1 MKPTLAHRI
10 GRRARRSAKKAAW
23 ESALLLTACREYA
36 ETLKDLSRLP
46 EVVRGA
52 ALARNWSAMTNG
64 HGLNGSNGH
73 EHANPLKQYFDANNE
88 GPGIWKWEHYFD
100 IYHRHFQRFVG
111 KDVNV
116 LEIGI
121 YSGGSLRM
129 WKEYFGPGCRVFGV
143 DIEPAC
149 KVYQDDGIDVLIG
162 DQSDRQ
168 FWRRARSCLPP
179 IDILIDD
186 GGHQS
191 DQQIITLEEML
202 PYMSPGS
209 VYLCEDIHRSHNRF
223 AAYINGLS
231 NELNAYHKIG
241 AQGSLSSHNSRFQ
254 MDVHSIHIYP
264 FAVVIEKAQQP
275 VEKLVSPRHG
285 TEWQPFL

>member
-10 GRRARRSAKKAAW
+10 GRRAHRSAKKAAW

-36 ETLKDLSRLP
+36 ETLRDLSRLP

-52 ALARNWSAMTNG
+52 SLARKWSAMTAGQGSSNG
-64 HGLNGSNGH
+64 NGH
-73 EHANPLKQYFDANNE
+73 EPENLLKQYFDANNE

-111 KDVNV
+111 RDVNI

-129 WKEYFGPGCRVFGV
+129 WKEYFGPRCTVYGV

-149 KVYQDDGIDVLIG
+149 KVYQDDGIEVLIG
-162 DQSDRQ
+162 DQSDRL
-168 FWRRARSCLPP
+168 FWHHARNHLPP

-186 GGHQS
+186 GGHQPE
-191 DQQIITLEEML
+191 QQIITLEETL
-202 PYMSPGS
+202 PYMRSGS
-209 VYLCEDIHRSHNRF
+209 VYLCEDIHRDHNRF
-223 AAYINGLS
+223 AAYLHGLS
-231 NELNAYHKIG
+231 NGLNAYHKVG
-241 AQGSLSSHNSRFQ
+241 SQGSLASNNTRFQ
-254 MDVHSIHIYP
+254 MDIGSMHFYP
-264 FAVVIEKAQQP
+264 FAVVIEKARRP
-275 VEKLVSPRHG
+275 VDRLVSPRHG